1 MNEYRPKASRIVRGI
16 ILLLVGLAAMWFTAD
31 VFWVYTPL
39 YDALEGEY
47 VRGEITEIKK
57 TPSGD
62 SVQGVYV
69 KYKTGTFA
77 ETVEGLYPAPYFYR
91 DGLEAGDKIPV
102 PRSKIDSDD
111 MNLDERRALV
121 VLLLFSAVFII
132 WGSCVLGGAA
142 AEARYFRRLFL
153 DKKYVEAKIVRSLEH
168 GKKIRA
174 DCAYEDAYGD
184 YKFQSKYYPR
194 DRYHFKRGGTVRVYV
209 DLEKNPDKYLV
220 SEK

>member
-1 MNEYRPKASRIVRGI
+1 M
-16 ILLLVGLAAMWFTAD
+16 
-31 VFWVYTPL
+31 
-39 YDALEGEY
+39 
-47 VRGEITEIKK
+47 
-57 TPSGD
+57 
-62 SVQGVYV
+62 YV

-91 DGLEAGDKIPV
+91 DGLEVGDKIPV
-102 PRSKIDSDD
+102 SRSKVDSDD

-142 AEARYFRRLFL
+142 ADVRYFRRLFFN
-153 DKKYVEAKIVRSLEH
+153 KKYVEAKIVRSLER
-168 GKKIRA
+168 GKKICA
-174 DCAYEDAYGD
+174 VCAYGDAYGD

-194 DRYHFKRGGTVRVYV
+194 DRYPFERGGAVRVYV

>member
-16 ILLLVGLAAMWFTAD
+16 ILLLIGLAAMWFTAD

-39 YDALEGEY
+39 YDAPEGEY

-77 ETVEGLYPAPYFYR
+77 ETVEGLYPAPYFYW
-91 DGLEAGDKIPV
+91 DGLEVGDKIPV
-102 PRSKIDSDD
+102 PRSKAAFDD
-111 MNLDERRALV
+111 MSLSERQVLPI
-121 VLLLFSAVFII
+121 LLLFAAVFLI
-132 WGSCVLGGAA
+132 WGICVLGGAA
-142 AEARYFRRLFL
+142 ADVRYFRRLCRLFFN
-153 DKKYVEAKIVRSLEH
+153 KKYVEAKIVRSLER

-174 DCAYEDAYGD
+174 VCAYGD

-194 DRYHFKRGGTVRVYV
+194 DRYPFERGGAVRVYV